1 MELLIMQKMLLR
13 SFSCLVVLAFAL
25 SSPLAHA
32 DSVTYDVSGSFANGA
47 SLTGWVN
54 LTGTGISAYN
64 LGLSNSTGSTSCTS
78 SLGLCFGVLNTFS
91 TTQGSE
97 LLAGL
102 LNPFGSSLLTLTGPG
117 FQFSVADVSWNVAMP
132 EGSEVLMLV
141 LAMLAMGFAVYRAP
155 KPQAATAG
163 LI

>member
-1 MELLIMQKMLLR
+1 MQKMLLR

-78 SLGLCFGVLNTFS
+78 SLGLCFGVGNLFS
-91 TTQGSE
+91 TAQGPE

-117 FQFSVADVSWNVAMP
+117 FQFSATNVSWTAMP

-141 LAMLAMGFAVYRAP
+141 LAMLAMGFAVYRSP
-155 KPQAATAG
+155 KLKQQLQA
-163 LI
+163 